1 MVMRS
6 FNATTQS
13 RTGTLTEIVEQ
24 IDYVSQGTSTVSL
37 TAIPYC
43 REKTIAFT
51 AYGLKPYTKVY
62 IFFDKQA
69 VGAHVTPNAGF
80 SSADTPVAGSQLVTD
95 AIGRLNGT
103 FVIPDP
109 KIQGNPRFQTG
120 DIEFIITSDS
130 KNLQVGDG
138 TNELIP
144 RTTYASTVWSA
155 VGTLDTQ
162 QETIHAVRNAVMR
175 TSNVSE
181 SSTSIGAMVQQN
193 DGGNAG
199 DDTNPGDPLAQT
211 FIVADES
218 KLNSGDQTG
227 HFVTSCDIFFSHKDD
242 NYPVILEL
250 RSVDNGYPGPMILPF
265 GRKVLLPEEVN
276 TSTDAKT
283 ATTFTFPSL
292 VYLQHGFEYCLCLLS
307 DSIEYK
313 VWISDLGTQDTD
325 GNEVSEQPHVG
336 VLFKG
341 SNNRTWNASHTQDL
355 KFSLKCAEFDIT
367 AAGSV
372 TLQNKALPVI
382 KTLKAHPLEMTD
394 ASTTLLVNQPN
405 HQLYD
410 SDNNVTIASVVSG
423 AETTLNGA
431 ITAAA
436 TSITLTSG
444 TNFDDTSGKYSR
456 LAASLKW
463 LIMIDDEII
472 EYTSIS
478 DEAITGA
485 TRGTNSTTA
494 AAHAN
499 GATVKLYQ
507 LHKVPLTEIN
517 KTHTT
522 ITNINIDTYTITLS
536 TTPVVDGS
544 GGSAMFGGRDVT
556 FTENY
561 QYDVST
567 TNIGTMVPNRTTLTS
582 TVRNTTGTSP
592 SGSEE
597 SFVQT
602 SAANA
607 ISVPL
612 NDNHYWD
619 TTNIIASGINET
631 NEMSGSKSLVVP
643 MTLSS
648 KIDSLSPVIDT
659 ERMSFVTVHNRINKI
674 DAQGDI
680 YPTTKYNSLTE
691 PDGDNNA
698 AIYLTKKIT
707 LETPATSIRVLLD
720 ANRDNAADI
729 KLLYKT
735 LGVDDASDFDELP
748 YEFFN
753 PDSTV
758 SIDGSGGPD
767 VSVNPS
773 LTLDQFNEYE
783 YTAGVTDDGIGT
795 ALSEFISFQ
804 IKIVMMSTN
813 SARPPRI
820 KSLRALALAT

>member
-1 MVMRS
+1 MVWRNY
-6 FNATTQS
+6 NATRQS
-13 RTGTLTEIVEQ
+13 RTGTRTEIVEQ
-24 IDYVSQGTSTVSL
+24 IDYVSQGPAGTVSL
-37 TAIPYC
+37 TAIPWC

-80 SSADTPVAGSQLVTD
+80 SSDDTPVAGSQLVTD
-95 AIGRLNGT
+95 LIGRLNGT

-109 KIQGNPRFQTG
+109 KIEGNPRFSTG
-120 DIEFIITSDS
+120 NTEFIITSDS
-130 KNLQVGDG
+130 KNKQVGDG
-138 TNELIP
+138 ANELIP
-144 RTTYASTVWSA
+144 KSTYASTIYSA
-155 VGTLDTQ
+155 VGYIDTQ
-162 QETIHAVRNAVMR
+162 QETIHAIRNATIR
-175 TSNVSE
+175 NVQVQE
-181 SSTSIGAMVQQN
+181 HGTIIGSAWVRPPM
-193 DGGNAG
+193 
-199 DDTNPGDPLAQT
+199 DPLAQT
-211 FIVADES
+211 FIVLDES
-218 KLNSGDQTG
+218 KLQSGDQTG
-227 HFVTSCDIFFSHKDD
+227 HFLTSCDIFFSAKDD
-242 NYPVILEL
+242 SYPVALEI
-250 RSVDNGYPGPMILPF
+250 RNVDNGMPGPKILPF

-292 VYLQHGFEYCLCLLS
+292 VYLQPGFEYALCLLANS
-307 DSIEYK
+307 PEYK
-313 VWISDLGTQDTD
+313 VWISDMGTVDTD

-336 VLFKG
+336 ALFKS
-341 SNNRTWNASHTQDL
+341 SNNRSWDISPTQDL

-394 ASTTLLVNQPN
+394 DDLTLLVNQPN

-522 ITNINIDTYTITLS
+522 ITNINIDSYTITLS

-544 GGSAMFGGRDVT
+544 GGSATFGGSDVT

-607 ISVPL
+607 ITVPL

-631 NEMSGSKSLVVP
+631 NEMSGSKSLVMP

-648 KIDSLSPVIDT
+648 KINSLSPVIDT

-674 DAQGDI
+674 DAEADV
-680 YPTTKYNSLTE
+680 YPTRIYKSLTE

>member
-1 MVMRS
+1 MVMRNY
-6 FNATTQS
+6 NATTQS
-13 RTGTLTEIVEQ
+13 RTGTFSEIVEQ

-51 AYGLKPYTKVY
+51 AHGLKPYTKVY

-69 VGAHVTPNAGF
+69 VGAHVTPDAGF

-95 AIGRLNGT
+95 AIGRLVGT

-120 DIEFIITSDS
+120 EIEFVITSDS
-130 KNLQVGDG
+130 NNLQIGDG

-144 RTTYASTVWSA
+144 RSTYASTVWSS

-162 QETIHAVRNAVMR
+162 QETIHAVRNATIK
-175 TSNVSE
+175 TSGVSE
-181 SSTSIGAMVQQN
+181 SSTSIGSLVQERDQDN
-193 DGGNAG
+193 DGE
-199 DDTNPGDPLAQT
+199 DPIAQT
-211 FIVADES
+211 FIVVDES

-227 HFVTSCDIFFSHKDD
+227 HFVTSCDIFFYEKDD

-250 RSVDNGYPGPMILPF
+250 RNVDNGYPGPSILPF

-292 VYLQHGFEYCLCLLS
+292 IYLQQGFEYCLCLIAN
-307 DSIEYK
+307 SIEYK

-336 VLFKG
+336 ILFKG
-341 SNNRTWNASHTQDL
+341 SNNRTWTASHTQDL
-355 KFSLKCAEFDIT
+355 KFSLKCAKFDIT
-367 AAGSV
+367 ATGSV
-372 TLQNKALPVI
+372 TLQNKALPAK
-382 KTLKAHPLEMTD
+382 KTLGSNPLEMTD
-394 ASTTLLVNQPN
+394 ASVQLFVYQAD

-410 SDNNVTIASVVSG
+410 SDNNVTIANVVSG

-456 LAASLKW
+456 LAGSLKW

-478 DEAITGA
+478 TNAITGA

-494 AAHAN
+494 ATHAN

-507 LHKVPLTEIN
+507 IHKVPLTEIN

-544 GGSAMFGGRDVT
+544 GGSATFGGSDVT

-567 TNIGTMVPNRTTLTS
+567 TNIGTMVPNRTTLTA

-592 SGSEE
+592 SGSEQ
-597 SFVQT
+597 SFVRA
-602 SAANA
+602 SASNA

-631 NEMSGSKSLVVP
+631 NEMSGSKSLVMP

-648 KIDSLSPVIDT
+648 KVDSLSPVIDT
-659 ERMSFVTVHNRINKI
+659 ERMSFVTVHNKVNKI
-674 DAQGDI
+674 DEQGDI

-691 PDGDNNA
+691 PSGDNNA

-707 LETPATSIRVLLD
+707 LETPATSLRVLLD

-748 YEFFN
+748 YKFFN
-753 PDSTV
+753 PDSTA

-773 LTLDQFNEYE
+773 LTLGQFNEYE

-820 KSLRALALAT
+820 KGLRALALAT